1 MPSVAHQPV
10 RLAVVNDSE
19 VVVKGVASMLADHA
33 DRVVVVEYDIAAPV
47 LSGVDIILCDTFAQA
62 PGDGIDLTVLM
73 ASKDTKVVVFT
84 WSGHPAAVALALEQG
99 AVGYLSK
106 SLTALELVEA
116 LEAIHAGETV
126 TSSDVELGDAVVG
139 HGDWPGRFAGLSP
152 REAETLALIAKG
164 LSNEE
169 VAAATH
175 RSINTIKSSIRI
187 TYRKIGVQNRA
198 QAVVWAL
205 QHGFAP
211 ERTRVVDPGGA
222 DPENVTPS

>member
-1 MPSVAHQPV
+1 MPSIARQPV

-106 SLTALELVEA
+106 GLTALELVEA
-116 LEAIHAGETV
+116 LEAIHAGETL
-126 TSSDVELGDAVVG
+126 TSSDIDLGDAVG
-139 HGDWPGRFAGLSP
+139 HGDWPGRSAGLSP

-187 TYRKIGVQNRA
+187 VYRKIGVQNRA

-211 ERTRVVDPGGA
+211 EIRRVIDPGGV
-222 DPENVTPS
+222 DPE